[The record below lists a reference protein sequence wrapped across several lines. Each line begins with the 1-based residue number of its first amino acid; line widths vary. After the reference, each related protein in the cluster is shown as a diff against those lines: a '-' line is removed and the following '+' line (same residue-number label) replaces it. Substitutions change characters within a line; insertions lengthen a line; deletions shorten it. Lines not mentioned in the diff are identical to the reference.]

1 MRKKLLN
8 LKFLLMLSMIF
19 CTGGGNVALAEE
31 ETIVLSKG
39 TYSDQQI
46 VWEGTSCTITQ
57 SKGNSTTLPNLDYTA
72 APRWYK
78 NHVIS
83 FSAKDNYTLS
93 SVTVVAASNDY
104 ATALNSSTYSDGASA
119 SVSSS
124 TVTITTNGDFTIT
137 MSEKSYISS
146 ITVTY
151 IKGTSPTLKSSD
163 SSLGFGKIETGS
175 DKDLTFKLTGYN
187 LTANAELSITGDNAD
202 MFSVS
207 PSSVSP
213 KDGTISEND
222 ITVNYKPTST
232 GDHTATLNITSGED
246 ASATVALSGTGIAP
260 LARYT
265 VSWKVNG
272 ADYNEGNPSTD
283 VIKGSKVATLPTAP
297 SAINGK
303 VFVGWTNTEIS
314 TSQDDAPSVLFNT
327 AFSAPAVT
335 ANTTYYAVF
344 ASQSEGAPVEALS
357 QTLEYDTWTYS
368 GSTTDKSSYRLFH
381 TDSYIESAE
390 FDLST
395 LSKVV
400 VYGGTFGSSSCN
412 KLNIGDGTNTWKDVT
427 VSGSSQTG
435 VNPYTDG
442 TALSGTGKLRITSQS
457 GTASGTGV
465 RISKVEIYTR
475 GYTYSGY
482 ATTINVVSTDP
493 SSNLTLSQTTGE
505 VNIGETLDISGYVT
519 TADGYTGTVTYAVT
533 DGAEYASVSEEG
545 VITGLAV
552 GTATVKVTA
561 PAVVGSFSE
570 SSAEFTVTVVDNRT
584 ATTVT
589 FGEDVDGQTFS
600 VNLGGTFESKTATV
614 TPTEAGNVTY
624 SSDNTEVASVDKNTG
639 AITIGNTA
647 GTATITASFAETATH
662 KASSAKY
669 YINVIDPNALVF
681 YESFDLNDG
690 TGGNDGIWSG
700 FSATSNLKYDKSE
713 WSVVKGYGANKCAR
727 FGIDDAK
734 GSAKTPTID
743 LSGDKYIL
751 TFKAG
756 AWNTK
761 DEKTTIDIVISN
773 GTLTYN
779 GTTSKTQTIEMN
791 KAEWTDYTMT
801 IAGATNSTTIM
812 FTAKVAS
819 NNRFFL
825 DEVKIVKAPATSTL
839 SLVAVDNNIY
849 YATFSS
855 SEDVIFPSNVEV
867 DAVSVEGST
876 LNIKEL
882 EKDDYF
888 VKATSAD
895 GFDVVSNGYY
905 VPANTGVLIQSLTKT
920 VTYYYPYEE
929 AAVSLPT
936 NQLKAAPAKGGVF
949 IAETGY
955 QYYKLAYNNYDE
967 KTGLGFYLGA
977 ADGGAFSVKAGTAY
991 LAVPPTS
998 GSAVKGFSFDGTSTG
1013 ISAVDAEEPAKTR
1026 VIYNIAGQKVNAMT
1040 KAGLYI
1046 VNGKKIVIRK

>member
-1 MRKKLLN
+1 
-8 LKFLLMLSMIF
+8 MLSMIF

-427 VSGSSQTG
+427 VSGSSQKG

-561 PAVVGSFSE
+561 PAIVGSFSE
-570 SSAEFTVTVVDNRT
+570 SSAEFTVTVKDNRT

-589 FGEDVDGQTFS
+589 FGEDVDNRTFS
-600 VNLGGTFESKTATV
+600 VNLGETFIGKTATV
-614 TPTEAGNVTY
+614 SPDAAGDVTY
-624 SSDNTEVASVDKNTG
+624 SSDNTEVASVDENTG
-639 AITIGNTA
+639 AITLGRIA
-647 GTATITASFAETATH
+647 GKATITASFAETATH

-681 YESFDLNDG
+681 YESFCQNEG
-690 TGGNDGIWSG
+690 QGGNDGIWKGISKMP
-700 FSATSNLKYDKSE
+700 TLKYDNSG
-713 WSVVKGYGANKCAR
+713 WTVKNESGANKCAR
-727 FGIDDAK
+727 FGIINAK
-734 GSAKTPTID
+734 GTATTPTID

-756 AWNTK
+756 AWSG
-761 DEKTTIDIVISN
+761 DKTTIDVIISD

-779 GTTSKTQTIEMN
+779 GTENSSQTIEMN

-801 IAGATNSTTIM
+801 IAGATNSTTIT

-819 NNRFFL
+819 YNRFFL
-825 DEVKIVKAPATSTL
+825 DEVKIVEAQRPEPTASGDLTFKAQDS
-839 SLVAVDNNIY
+839 DGMY

-855 SEDVIFPSNVEV
+855 NKDVVFTNDVIVS
-867 DAVSVEGST
+867 AVSV
-876 LNIKEL
+876 
-882 EKDDYF
+882 
-888 VKATSAD
+888 AD
-895 GFDVVSNGYY
+895 KKLSIINLTTGYY
-905 VPANTGVLIQSLTKT
+905 EVTDATVGEGTGIVEKGFYVPKNNGVLISCTDASAKYYFPKAEQTN
-920 VTYYYPYEE
+920 VT
-929 AAVSLPT
+929 LPA
-936 NQLKAAPAKGGVF
+936 NQLKPAPAEGGEF
-949 IAETGY
+949 TPETGY
-955 QYYKLAYNNYDE
+955 KYYKLAYDDYSA
-967 KTGLGFYLGA
+967 KTGLGFYWGA
-977 ADGGAFSVKAGTAY
+977 DNGGAFSVKAGTAY
-991 LAVPPTS
+991 LAVPPKS
-998 GSAVKGFSFDGTSTG
+998 EPANVKGFSFDGASTG
-1013 ISAVDAEEPAKTR
+1013 VSAVVAEEPAKTR
-1026 VIYNIAGQKVNAMT
+1026 GIYNIAGQKVNAMT

>member
-1 MRKKLLN
+1 
-8 LKFLLMLSMIF
+8 MIF
-19 CTGGGNVALAEE
+19 CIGGGSLALAEE
-31 ETIVLSKG
+31 VTL
-39 TYSDQQI
+39 
-46 VWEGTSCTITQ
+46 
-57 SKGNSTTLPNLDYTA
+57 TTADYT
-72 APRWYK
+72 W
-78 NHVIS
+78 
-83 FSAKDNYTLS
+83 SAVNNQVEHTIGD
-93 SVTVVAASNDY
+93 VTFNFKGGSAVPAY
-104 ATALNSSTYSDGASA
+104 YSDGLRTYEDCVITIS
-119 SVSSS
+119 SESNITRVDFTYTISNSGNLTLVSSEGKWTS
-124 TVTITTNGDFTIT
+124 SSKSWTGYANSVALKVGHSSGAKNGQVRITKIVVTTEA
-137 MSEKSYISS
+137 S
-146 ITVTY
+146 
-151 IKGTSPTLKSSD
+151 TSPTLKSSE
-163 SSLGFGKIETGS
+163 SSLGFGNVETGS
-175 DKDLTFKLTGYN
+175 DKDLTFELKGSN
-187 LTANAELSITGDNAD
+187 LTADAALSITGENAD

-207 PSSVSP
+207 PLSVSHT
-213 KDGTISEND
+213 DGTISETP
-222 ITVNYKPTST
+222 ITVKYKPTST
-232 GDHTATLNITSGED
+232 GSHTATLNISAGTE
-246 ASATVALSGTGIAP
+246 ASTTVALSGTGIDP
-260 LARYT
+260 LAHYT

-283 VIKGSKVATLPTAP
+283 VKDGSKVATLPTAP

-314 TSQDDAPSVLFNT
+314 TSQDNAPSVLFNT
-327 AFSAPAVT
+327 ASSAPAVT

-344 ASQSEGAPVEALS
+344 ATQSGSAPVETLS

-368 GSTTDKSSYRLFH
+368 GSTTDQSSYRLFRNG
-381 TDSYIESAE
+381 SYIESAE

-400 VYGGTFGSSSCN
+400 VYGGTFGGDSYN

-427 VSGSSQTG
+427 VSGNSETG
-435 VNPYTDG
+435 VNTYTDG
-442 TALSGTGKLRITSQS
+442 TPLSGTGKLRITSQS
-457 GTASGTGV
+457 GTASSNGV
-465 RISKVEIYTR
+465 RISKVEIYTQG

-505 VNIGETLDISGYVT
+505 VNVGETLNISNYVT

-533 DGAEYASVSEEG
+533 TGAEYASVSEEG

-570 SSAEFTVTVVDNRT
+570 SSAEFTVTVKDNRA

-589 FGEDVDGQTFS
+589 FGSEVDNMTFN

-614 TPTEAGNVTY
+614 SPTGAGNVTY
-624 SSDNTEVASVDKNTG
+624 SSDNTEVASVNESTG

-647 GTATITASFAETATH
+647 GTATITASFAKTDTYL
-662 KASSAKY
+662 ASSAKY

-681 YESFDLNDG
+681 YESFNQNKG
-690 TGGNDGIWSG
+690 TGGNDGIWYNFSG
-700 FSATSNLKYDKSE
+700 TSNLKNDNSGWAFE
-713 WSVVKGYGANKCAR
+713 NGSGARQCVKIGTSS
-727 FGIDDAK
+727 DL
-734 GSAKTPTID
+734 GSALSPTID

-756 AWNTK
+756 AWSG
-761 DEKTTIDIVISN
+761 DKTTIDVKVSK
-773 GTLTYN
+773 GTLSYN
-779 GTTSKTQTIEMN
+779 GKSSSTQTITM
-791 KAEWTDYTMT
+791 ADAAWTDYTMT
-801 IAGATNSTTIM
+801 IAGATNSTTIT
-812 FTAKVAS
+812 FTAKDAS

-825 DEVKIVKAPATSTL
+825 DEVKIVEAQTPATSTL
-839 SLVAVDNNIY
+839 SLVAVDKDIY

-882 EKDDYF
+882 AKDDYF

-895 GFDVVSNGYY
+895 GFDVVTKGYY
-905 VPANTGVLIQSLTKT
+905 VPANTGVLIQSLTNT

-929 AAVSLPT
+929 AAVSLPA
-936 NQLKAAPAKGGVF
+936 NQLKAAPAGGT
-949 IAETGY
+949 INAEKDHV
-955 QYYKLAYNNYDE
+955 YYKLAYNNYSA
-967 KTGLGFYLGA
+967 KTGLGFYWGA
-977 ADGGAFSVKAGTAY
+977 ENGGAFSLKAGTAY
-991 LAVPPTS
+991 LDVTTNAEPL
-998 GSAVKGFSFDGTSTG
+998 VKGFCFSGTTTG
-1013 ISAVDAEEPAKTR
+1013 INNIDATETGKTR
-1026 VIYNIAGQKVNAMT
+1026 EIYNLAGQKVNAMT